1 MEFKDITD
9 LAALHVA
16 DAIDVKLQHPYCELC
31 GEEFKNSVNKARDKS
46 VHLMGH
52 FREEIMKDLPSS
64 KPFKCPKCTFLGK
77 DSLELSR
84 HYGLNHK
91 VSRFAIILKVGTRS
105 IVCISIFYPIPI
117 SRSN

>member
-1 MEFKDITD
+1 MQGANPEGTEGTKVLEFKDITD
-9 LAALHVA
+9 LAALPVS

-52 FREEIMKDLPSS
+52 FREDIVKDLPTQR
-64 KPFKCPKCTFLGK
+64 PFKCPKCTFVGK

-91 VSRFAIILKVGTRS
+91 VSNTSFGLLE
-105 IVCISIFYPIPI
+105 
-117 SRSN
+117 